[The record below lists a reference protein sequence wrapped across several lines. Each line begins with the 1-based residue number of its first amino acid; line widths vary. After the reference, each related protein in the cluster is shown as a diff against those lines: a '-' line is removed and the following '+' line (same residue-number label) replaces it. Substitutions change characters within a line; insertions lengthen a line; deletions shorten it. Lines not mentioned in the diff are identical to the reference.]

1 MKGMSLFITPSGKK
15 RDLGASLFI
24 GTIPAQI
31 SQLVQ
36 LTYLYVSFHHGCFLY
51 GIRAHAFIF
60 RSFSGNRLTGT
71 IPAAMAELVR
81 LTAL

>member
-1 MKGMSLFITPSGKK
+1 MSLYYTAVAKK
-15 RDLGASLFI
+15 NRDLGANPI
-24 GTIPAQI
+24 TGTIPATI
-31 SQLVQ
+31 SELGQ
-36 LTYLYVSFHHGCFLY
+36 LTCLYVALHHGCFLY
-51 GIRAHAFIF
+51 GIRAHAFVF